1 MDRIACRQKG
11 VGPTAAAIPLRVSSP
26 LRPEG
31 RRSGGEVAT
40 EQLDEESLHL
50 TFERSGGHGDPV
62 AFVHGG
68 WDDRSA
74 WDLVVPG
81 LSDAVQVLVYDR
93 RAHGTSSGPP
103 RRRPVRD
110 DASDLA
116 RLLESTEQFP
126 AHLVA
131 HGYGGAVALRLAVDR
146 PELVRSI
153 ALHEVPF
160 VGLLGDSSPD
170 PRAGPPLADGLRQVG
185 QLALGGTA
193 EAAARGYLG
202 LFASPEEQWTE
213 LDEPT
218 RRSLLR
224 NAVTWAEEMGDPEA
238 LRPSAEELGGIAVPV
253 LATAGE
259 RSPPF
264 ASQIHERLVSE
275 LPNAKALPLRDAGHF
290 VHRTDPDLL
299 VGVLGS
305 FLLER
310 NVPTT

>member
-1 MDRIACRQKG
+1 M
-11 VGPTAAAIPLRVSSP
+11 
-26 LRPEG
+26 
-31 RRSGGEVAT
+31 
-40 EQLDEESLHL
+40 
-50 TFERSGGHGDPV
+50 
-62 AFVHGG
+62 
-68 WDDRSA
+68 
-74 WDLVVPG
+74 
-81 LSDAVQVLVYDR
+81 
-93 RAHGTSSGPP
+93 
-103 RRRPVRD
+103 
-110 DASDLA
+110 
-116 RLLESTEQFP
+116 
-126 AHLVA
+126 A

-146 PELVRSI
+146 PELVRTI

-170 PRAGPPLADGLRQVG
+170 PRAGRSVEDGLAQVG
-185 QLALGGTA
+185 RLALGGTV

-213 LDEPT
+213 LDEPS
-218 RRSLLR
+218 RGSLLR
-224 NAVTWAEEMGDPEA
+224 NAVAWAEEMGDPEA
-238 LRPSAEELGGIAVPV
+238 LRPSTEELGGIAVPV

-264 ASQIHERLVSE
+264 ASLIHERLVSE
-275 LPNAKALPLRDAGHF
+275 LPNAKALSLRGVGHF